1 MNQPPATWRDRLMPF
16 LAWPAQW
23 RALGVRGDIIAG
35 ITVGLVLVPQA
46 LAYAQLAGLPPHIG
60 LYAALLPAIV
70 GALFGSCGAIATGPV
85 ALTSLLTGASV
96 IAVARPGTEG
106 FLEAAIVLALLS
118 GLIQLALGGLRLGWL
133 LKLLSRPV
141 MTGFISA
148 SALLIAL
155 SQVPSMLGL
164 RMTRSEHFMVDF
176 LTMLTTFTDLHLP
189 ALVFGLATLAALI
202 VMRRLAPKLPGVL
215 IVVAIATTISAATGF
230 EAGGGRVV
238 GHVPQGLP
246 DFVLP
251 AFEWNLIIAL
261 LPAAFVIALVSFMEV
276 TASASVITARTG
288 ERWRQNQE
296 LIGQGLAK
304 IAAAFSGGMPVS
316 GSFSR
321 SALNFATG
329 AHTGLSSIVSAT
341 FVVVTL
347 LFLTPLLWHLP
358 VAALAAVIVLVV
370 FNLLDP
376 AAFRRTWLAGRDDG
390 IAATA
395 TFVSTLAFAPNIQN
409 GILVGLLISLSLM
422 LYRDMQPRVALLGLH
437 EDGTYRDRERFG
449 LPHPHPNLVIM
460 RFDSALTFVTSELFE
475 DAAADA
481 LRAQPDVKVLLV
493 SAAGINNVDSTGL
506 DAISALHARAI
517 AEQRTLAFCGLKK
530 QIIDAM
536 ERTGLWERLQPHAHY
551 RTEQHALEVLL
562 AELPPPP
569 EDDTPS
575 AD

>member
-1 MNQPPATWRDRLMPF
+1 
-16 LAWPAQW
+16 
-23 RALGVRGDIIAG
+23 V
-35 ITVGLVLVPQA
+35 
-46 LAYAQLAGLPPHIG
+46 
-60 LYAALLPAIV
+60 
-70 GALFGSCGAIATGPV
+70 
-85 ALTSLLTGASV
+85 
-96 IAVARPGTEG
+96 
-106 FLEAAIVLALLS
+106 
-118 GLIQLALGGLRLGWL
+118 
-133 LKLLSRPV
+133 
-141 MTGFISA
+141 
-148 SALLIAL
+148 
-155 SQVPSMLGL
+155 
-164 RMTRSEHFMVDF
+164 
-176 LTMLTTFTDLHLP
+176 
-189 ALVFGLATLAALI
+189 
-202 VMRRLAPKLPGVL
+202 
-215 IVVAIATTISAATGF
+215 
-230 EAGGGRVV
+230 
-238 GHVPQGLP
+238 
-246 DFVLP
+246 
-251 AFEWNLIIAL
+251 
-261 LPAAFVIALVSFMEV
+261 
-276 TASASVITARTG
+276 
-288 ERWRQNQE
+288 
-296 LIGQGLAK
+296 
-304 IAAAFSGGMPVS
+304 
-316 GSFSR
+316 
-321 SALNFATG
+321 
-329 AHTGLSSIVSAT
+329 
-341 FVVVTL
+341 
-347 LFLTPLLWHLP
+347 LWHLP
-358 VAALAAVIVLVV
+358 VAVLAAVIVLVV
-370 FNLLDP
+370 FSLFDP
-376 AAFRRTWLAGRDDG
+376 GAMRRAWQAGRDDG